1 MAKSERS
8 PKLTRSAGTACV
20 EGMSMMDSRQFS
32 SDDDEDD
39 ATLSGRTPLLLDV
52 ENAES
57 KASEIRRANLMNL
70 LMMSAIFLLQNA
82 AFSIYYDDVI
92 FIWKSSSLE
101 QWWFISKCCFFGCYL
116 FSCVVG
122 SFICEHL
129 LNIKQSLLLG
139 SLSISGIVTAQLI
152 PHSYT
157 LITAA
162 TLAGLLLPLYFI
174 SQGSWLT
181 TSSHRY
187 ACPLGVNLVK
197 QTPESAITLFHA
209 LFHCLYLS
217 GPIWRNLLNLV
228 ILNDDYLAVEAGTGC
243 GFEEC
248 SLQLQYNHTT
258 FDSYRIFR
266 FVSCSLIF
274 QSHY

>member
-1 MAKSERS
+1 
-8 PKLTRSAGTACV
+8 
-20 EGMSMMDSRQFS
+20 MMDSGQFS
-32 SDDDEDD
+32 SDEDD
-39 ATLSGRTPLLLDV
+39 TTLSGTTPLLLDV

-57 KASEIRRANLMNL
+57 KASEIRRANLINI
-70 LMMSAIFLLQNA
+70 LMMSGIFLLQNA

-92 FIWKSSSLE
+92 FLWKPSDLE

-122 SFICEHL
+122 PFICEHL
-129 LNIKQSLLLG
+129 LNIKQCILLG
-139 SLSISGIVTAQLI
+139 SLSISGIGTAQLI

-162 TLAGLLLPLYFI
+162 VSSGLLLPLYFI

-197 QTPESAITLFHA
+197 QTPESAIILFHA
-209 LFHCLYLS
+209 LFHCLYFS

-228 ILNDDYLAVEAGTGC
+228 ILNDDYLAEDAGTMC
-243 GFEEC
+243 GFEKC
-248 SLQLQYNHTT
+248 SLQLQYNHTA
-258 FDSYRIFR
+258 FDNYRIFR
-266 FVSCSLIF
+266 FVPCNRILHSSF
-274 QSHY
+274 DWE